1 MPSLN
6 ELPIQPAAGPSGGS
20 LSEAQPTAV
29 AEPAAPAQAGGTNPF
44 NLPPEVANIPAVQ
57 MIAVGSPPAVRVA
70 PGEYYPEIDP
80 LVDNLDKVIESGLDV
95 YRTQKD
101 SLVMFNPLF
110 ISGDELAHL
119 DQTGQLES
127 VVPDYGSVS
136 GSMPKELTDEEVAKY
151 VDRSDA
157 LQGKLQGLRDTAPE
171 PVQQPVGTP
180 TPVPAPS
187 PSQLNAVAQEQNQA
201 LQAFGGPPTSGARP
215 GGGRLLNA
223 LMKPPVR

>member
-1 MPSLN
+1 
-6 ELPIQPAAGPSGGS
+6 
-20 LSEAQPTAV
+20 
-29 AEPAAPAQAGGTNPF
+29 
-44 NLPPEVANIPAVQ
+44 
-57 MIAVGSPPAVRVA
+57 MIALGSPPAIRVS

-80 LVDNLDKVIESGLDV
+80 LVDNLDQVIESGLDV

-119 DQTGQLES
+119 DQAGRLES
-127 VVPDYGSVS
+127 VVPDYGTVS
-136 GSMPKELTDEEVAKY
+136 GSVPKELTDEELVKY

-157 LQGKLQGLRDTAPE
+157 LAGRLQGLRNTEPE
-171 PVQQPVGTP
+171 PVAQPIGTP

-187 PSQLNAVAQEQNQA
+187 PGQINAAIQDQNQA
-201 LQAFGGPPTSGARP
+201 IQAFGGPPTSGPRP

-223 LMKPPVR
+223 LLKPPVR

>member
-1 MPSLN
+1 
-6 ELPIQPAAGPSGGS
+6 
-20 LSEAQPTAV
+20 
-29 AEPAAPAQAGGTNPF
+29 
-44 NLPPEVANIPAVQ
+44 VANIPAVQ
-57 MIAVGSPPAVRVA
+57 MIAVGSPPAVRVS

-110 ISGDELAHL
+110 ISGDELAYL
-119 DQTGQLES
+119 DQAGKLES
-127 VVPDYGSVS
+127 VVPDYGTMTGSV
-136 GSMPKELTDEEVAKY
+136 PKELTDEEVAKY

-157 LQGKLQGLRDTAPE
+157 VQGKLQGLRDMEPEPE
-171 PVQQPVGTP
+171 PVEQPVGTP

-187 PSQLNAVAQEQNQA
+187 PGQINAVMQDQNQA
-201 LQAFGGPPTSGARP
+201 IQAFGGPPTTGARP

-223 LMKPPVR
+223 LLKPPVR